1 MISVIIPAYN
11 VEQTLGACLDALIA
25 QATPD
30 TEIIVVDDGSTD
42 ATRAVAEAKGV
53 RVITQA
59 NRGAAAARNTGVQ
72 HARGEIVLFLD
83 ADSVPD
89 AHWLANLSA
98 PFADAKVVG
107 ASGQKKTRQ
116 KKLWARYVQAEYDY
130 RYDRLAAHRTIDFV
144 DSSTAAYRRDIFLA
158 NGGFDPTLLDAEDVE
173 FSFRLAERGYPL
185 ILVRD
190 AIVWHTHPES
200 LSEFLRRKYRYALWR
215 ARVYARFPHK
225 VMLDTRTPLSQ
236 KLQVGLAFWLIPFTL
251 ASVVWNSFGFVSLG
265 MLVLFGVTTL
275 SFVAYCW
282 RISKAVALV
291 APLILFLA
299 AYAGGTGM
307 LIGMLKAGRQ

>member
-1 MISVIIPAYN
+1 MISIVIPAYN
-11 VEQTLGACLDALIA
+11 VESTIGACLDALIA

-42 ATRAVAEAKGV
+42 TTRAVAEAKGV
-53 RVITQA
+53 RVITQS

-72 HARGEIVLFLD
+72 HARGDLVLFLD

-89 AHWLANLSA
+89 AHWLAKLSA
-98 PFADAKVVG
+98 PFADANVVG

-116 KKLWARYVQAEYDY
+116 KNLWARYIQAEYDY
-130 RYDRLAAHRTIDFV
+130 RYDRLAAHRTIDFI

-173 FSFRLAERGYPL
+173 FSFRLAERGYAM

-190 AIVWHTHPES
+190 AIVWHTHPAS

-225 VMLDTRTPLSQ
+225 VVADTRTPPSQ
-236 KLQVGLAFWLIPFTL
+236 KFQIALAFLLIPFTL
-251 ASVVWNSFGFVSLG
+251 ASVVWNSFWFVLFG

-282 RISKAVALV
+282 RISKALALV
-291 APLILFLA
+291 VPLILFLA
-299 AYAGGTGM
+299 AYAGSAGILVGTLQARM
-307 LIGMLKAGRQ
+307 R

>member
-173 FSFRLAERGYPL
+173 FSFRLAERGYTL

-215 ARVYARFPHK
+215 ARVYARFPRK
-225 VMLDTRTPLSQ
+225 VVADTRTPPSQ
-236 KLQVGLAFWLIPFTL
+236 KFQVALAFLLIPFTL
-251 ASVVWNSFGFVSLG
+251 ASVVWHPFGWITFGALG
-265 MLVLFGVTTL
+265 LFLISTL
-275 SFVAYCW
+275 AFTGYCW
-282 RISKAVALV
+282 RVSKPLALI
-291 APLILFLA
+291 APLTMFFA
-299 AYAGGTGM
+299 AYAGGAGI
-307 LIGMLKAGRQ
+307 LIGMLKARKG

>member
-1 MISVIIPAYN
+1 MISIVIPAYN
-11 VEQTLGACLDALIA
+11 VESTIGACLDALIA

-42 ATRAVAEAKGV
+42 TTRAVAEAKGV
-53 RVITQA
+53 CVITQA

-72 HARGEIVLFLD
+72 HARGEIVLFID

-89 AHWLANLSA
+89 AHWLAKLSA
-98 PFADAKVVG
+98 PFADTKVVG

-116 KKLWARYVQAEYDY
+116 KNLWARYIQAEYDY
-130 RYDRLAAHRTIDFV
+130 RYDRLAAHRTIDFI

-173 FSFRLAERGYPL
+173 FSFRLAERGYSM

-190 AIVWHTHPES
+190 AIVWHTHPAS

-225 VMLDTRTPLSQ
+225 VVADTRTPPSQ
-236 KLQVGLAFWLIPFTL
+236 KFQVALAFLLIPSTL
-251 ASVVWNSFGFVSLG
+251 ASLVWNPFWFLSLT
-265 MLVLFGVTTL
+265 LFGLFLMTTIP
-275 SFVAYCW
+275 FATYCL
-282 RISKAVALV
+282 RISKSLVLV
-291 APLILFLA
+291 APITLFLT
-299 AYAGGTGM
+299 AYAGG
-307 LIGMLKAGRQ
+307 AGILVGTLQARMR